1 MIEKM
6 NRYLNVVLILTLVCS
21 GVLLWVLT
29 QRKPNVSPIVPRELA
44 EEKVPPPLEDA
55 MAPRSAQ
62 SQSFKELV
70 KIVFTAEEL
79 ASPENQKLMQ
89 AIESPQ
95 FQEFL
100 NTHPRSV
107 GEYFD
112 FFQAQGVPVD
122 KNELFAT
129 FDNQFQ
135 KQFSEETPTELEPY
149 MRELLS
155 IFFRESNIDLGTQAG
170 IKSFQQI
177 IIEFL
182 SDEQTAAW
190 VNSHFRGDYNAFGQW
205 AVEIF
210 QNPTP
215 ILSTESP
222 IVETDEVPIPGQL
235 NLPDVVSEGPIAPEN
250 KEHLP
255 RKKLLSTE
263 EIKPLTQ
270 GGVNIETE
278 LGQSLILNLSEHLE
292 SLTNETFESNLRE
305 RFSPEHFN
313 RTLETLNQHGPEE
326 GLRRLKRSDPEIAIW
341 IEDFLQKQQET
352 D

>member
-1 MIEKM
+1 VIQKM
-6 NRYLNVVLILTLVCS
+6 NRYLNVALILTLVCS
-21 GVLLWVLT
+21 GVFLWALT
-29 QRKPNVSPIVPRELA
+29 QRKPNVSPIVPKELA
-44 EEKVPPPLEDA
+44 EEEVPPPLEDA
-55 MAPRSAQ
+55 MAPRPAQ

-70 KIVFTAEEL
+70 KIVFTEEEL
-79 ASPENQKLMQ
+79 ASPKNQKLMQ
-89 AIESPQ
+89 VIESPQ
-95 FQEFL
+95 FQAFL

-107 GEYFD
+107 SEYFD

-135 KQFSEETPTELEPY
+135 VQFPEEKPTETEPD

-155 IFFRESNIDLGTQAG
+155 DVFRESNIDLGTQAG
-170 IKSFQQI
+170 IKSFQQL

-190 VNSHFRGDYNAFGQW
+190 VNSHFQGDYNAFGQW
-205 AVEIF
+205 AVEVF

-222 IVETDEVPIPGQL
+222 AVETDEMPIPGQL
-235 NLPDVVSEGPIAPEN
+235 KLPDVVSEGSIVSED
-250 KEHLP
+250 KERLP
-255 RKKLLSTE
+255 SKGLLSTE

-270 GGVNIETE
+270 SDVNIETE
-278 LGQSLILNLSEHLE
+278 IGQSLILDLSERLE
-292 SLTNETFESNLRE
+292 SLTNEAFESNLRE
-305 RFSPEHFN
+305 KLSPEHFN
-313 RTLETLNQHGPEE
+313 RIMETLNQHGPEE
-326 GLRRLKRSDPEIAIW
+326 GLRRLKRSDPEIAVW

>member
-1 MIEKM
+1 M

-21 GVLLWVLT
+21 GVFLWVLIR
-29 QRKPNVSPIVPRELA
+29 RKPNVSPIVPKELA
-44 EEKVPPPLEDA
+44 EEKAPPPLEDA
-55 MAPRSAQ
+55 LAPRPAQ
-62 SQSFKELV
+62 SQSFKELM
-70 KIVFTAEEL
+70 KIVFTEEEL
-79 ASPENQKLMQ
+79 ASPKNQKLMQ
-89 AIESPQ
+89 VIESPQ

-112 FFQAQGVPVD
+112 FFQAQGVLVD

-129 FDNQFQ
+129 LDNQFQ
-135 KQFSEETPTELEPY
+135 KQFPEETPTELEPY

-155 IFFRESNIDLGTQAG
+155 DFFRESNIDLRTQAG
-170 IKSFQQI
+170 IKSFQQL

-190 VNSHFRGDYNAFGQW
+190 VNSHFQGDYNAFGQW

-222 IVETDEVPIPGQL
+222 IVGTNEVPIPGQL
-235 NLPDVVSEGPIAPEN
+235 NLSDVASEGPIAPED

-255 RKKLLSTE
+255 SKELLSTD
-263 EIKPLTQ
+263 EIKPFTQ
-270 GGVNIETE
+270 GDVNIETE
-278 LGQSLILNLSEHLE
+278 LGQSLILDLSERLE
-292 SLTNETFESNLRE
+292 LLTNEAFESNLRE
-305 RFSPEHFN
+305 KFSPEHFN
-313 RTLETLNQHGPEE
+313 RTTETLNQHGPEE
-326 GLRRLKRSDPEIAIW
+326 GLRRLKRSNPEIAVW
-341 IEDFLQKQQET
+341 IENFLQKQQET